1 MLFQSIKM
9 QTAVLLKKKSVLL
22 MYFLMLALV
31 LGNFIINLFNSYGK
45 DLVQLYH
52 PMKLLLLSSW
62 SPLGFYFIQ
71 FYPILVVIPA
81 SFSFL
86 SDRNSREMLFIQS
99 RVGRK
104 NYYIGKLISAFFVTF
119 LVFTIPLLLEILLS
133 FTAYPLSA
141 VGDPSNFG
149 IYNLPAREGEANYL
163 YYSLWFYNGY
173 LYAVVMIIISGI
185 TSSILATFALAIST
199 FSFMKYKIFVFIPVY
214 VLLQT
219 TYYLDQAF
227 GDSEY
232 SVDYFGYLQMFDTQK
247 KSELVYIC
255 FLLAIAL
262 LSTAIIAVKIRKD
275 EIL

>member
-1 MLFQSIKM
+1 MFQSIKM

-31 LGNFIINLFNSYGK
+31 LGNFTINLLNSHGK
-45 DLVQLYH
+45 DRIQLYH
-52 PMKLLLLSSW
+52 PVKVLLLSTW
-62 SPLGFYFIQ
+62 SYLGFYFTQ
-71 FYPILVVIPA
+71 FYPLLVVIPVA
-81 SFSFL
+81 FSFL
-86 SDRNSREMLFIQS
+86 SDRNSREIVFIQS

-104 NYYIGKLISAFFVTF
+104 HYYIGKLISAFLVTF

-133 FTAYPLSA
+133 LIAYPLSA

-149 IYNLPAREGEANYL
+149 IYNLPAWEGEANYL
-163 YYSLWFYNGY
+163 FHSLWFYNGY
-173 LYAVVMIIISGI
+173 LYAVVMIILSGI

-227 GDSEY
+227 GNHEY
-232 SVDYFGYLQMFDTQK
+232 SVDYFGYLQIFDTQK

-262 LSTAIIAVKIRKD
+262 LSTVIAAVKIRKD